1 MEKTK
6 KDRNNANIYSVINKY
21 YRKKSQREA
30 AYAVWKAGML
40 GKWLTIVFS
49 VVGIFRGVLGL
60 LYGDQEGFGYIVVVP
75 IFSVVILYLPSMG
88 MRRLGS
94 NAKVS
99 AWISVVLG
107 VLISPSL
114 VGIWYLTRC
123 VKALKRIN
131 DYKPMELNSLS
142 YEQMISVKKI
152 DANEKQTVAILA
164 SLLALSLVFM
174 LGNVS
179 YSYIQSRE
187 SEYSSSTFN
196 TVYGDDQFSVK
207 LSENARKDKDIQGE
221 NGVTISG
228 SIYSDILANNKAMV
242 KVGCIAYTQDGSELS
257 IAKRETIDNVF
268 NGEIKE
274 LRDQSYTVTETS
286 RKYDDATGGLISG
299 SLEASLEKDGSQNT
313 LRYYIG
319 TRRNQIC
326 MVYVI
331 APGNLVNQIY
341 GDVMGTFTIK

>member
-1 MEKTK
+1 MEKAK

-331 APGNLVNQIY
+331 APGNLVDQIY

>member
-1 MEKTK
+1 MEKAK

-21 YRKKSQREA
+21 YRKKPQREA

-49 VVGIFRGVLGL
+49 VVGVFRGVLGL
-60 LYGDQEGFGYIVVVP
+60 LHGDQEGFGYIVVIP
-75 IFSVVILYLPSMG
+75 ILSIVILYLPSMS

-99 AWISVVLG
+99 AWMSTVLG
-107 VLISPSL
+107 VLIIPSL
-114 VGIWYLTRC
+114 VGVWYLTRC
-123 VKALKRIN
+123 VKALRRIN

-152 DANEKQTVAILA
+152 DANEKKTVTALA
-164 SLLALSLVFM
+164 GLLALSLLFM

-187 SEYSSSTFN
+187 SKYSASTLN

-242 KVGCIAYTQDGSELS
+242 KVGCIAYTQNGSELS

-299 SLEASLEKDGSQNT
+299 FLETSLEKSGSQNT

-319 TRRNQIC
+319 TRRNQMCI
-326 MVYVI
+326 VYVI
-331 APGNLVNQIY
+331 APGNLVDQIY

>member
-1 MEKTK
+1 
-6 KDRNNANIYSVINKY
+6 
-21 YRKKSQREA
+21 
-30 AYAVWKAGML
+30 
-40 GKWLTIVFS
+40 
-49 VVGIFRGVLGL
+49 
-60 LYGDQEGFGYIVVVP
+60 
-75 IFSVVILYLPSMG
+75 
-88 MRRLGS
+88 
-94 NAKVS
+94 
-99 AWISVVLG
+99 
-107 VLISPSL
+107 
-114 VGIWYLTRC
+114 
-123 VKALKRIN
+123 
-131 DYKPMELNSLS
+131 
-142 YEQMISVKKI
+142 MISVKKI

-242 KVGCIAYTQDGSELS
+242 KVGCIAYTQNGSELS

-286 RKYDDATGGLISG
+286 RKYDDITGGLISG
-299 SLEASLEKDGSQNT
+299 FLETSLERSGSQNT

-331 APGNLVNQIY
+331 APGNLVDQIY

>member
-1 MEKTK
+1 MEKAK

-49 VVGIFRGVLGL
+49 MVGIFRGVLGL
-60 LYGDQEGFGYIVVVP
+60 LYGDQEGFGYIVVIP
-75 IFSVVILYLPSMG
+75 ILSIVILYLPSMG
-88 MRRLGS
+88 MRRLGN

-99 AWISVVLG
+99 AWMSAVLG
-107 VLISPSL
+107 VLIVPSL
-114 VGIWYLTRC
+114 VGVWYLTRC
-123 VKALKRIN
+123 VKALRRIN

-152 DANEKQTVAILA
+152 DANEKKTVTALA
-164 SLLALSLVFM
+164 GLLALSLLFM

-187 SEYSSSTFN
+187 SKYSASTLN

-242 KVGCIAYTQDGSELS
+242 KVGCIAYTQNGSELS
-257 IAKRETIDNVF
+257 IAKRETIDKMF
-268 NGEIKE
+268 
-274 LRDQSYTVTETS
+274 LTV
-286 RKYDDATGGLISG
+286 R
-299 SLEASLEKDGSQNT
+299 
-313 LRYYIG
+313 
-319 TRRNQIC
+319 
-326 MVYVI
+326 
-331 APGNLVNQIY
+331 
-341 GDVMGTFTIK
+341 

>member
-1 MEKTK
+1 MEKAK

-60 LYGDQEGFGYIVVVP
+60 LYGDQEGFGYIVIIP
-75 IFSVVILYLPSMG
+75 ILSIIILYLPSMG

-99 AWISVVLG
+99 AWMSVVLG
-107 VLISPSL
+107 VLIIPSL
-114 VGIWYLTRC
+114 VGVWYLTRC
-123 VKALKRIN
+123 VKALRRIN
-131 DYKPMELNSLS
+131 DYKPMKLNRLS
-142 YEQMISVKKI
+142 DEQMISVKKI

-164 SLLALSLVFM
+164 SLLALSLLFM

-187 SEYSSSTFN
+187 SKYSTSTLN

-207 LSENARKDKDIQGE
+207 LSENARKDKDAQGE

-242 KVGCIAYTQDGSELS
+242 KVGCIAYTQNGSELS
-257 IAKRETIDNVF
+257 IAKRETIDNIF

-286 RKYDDATGGLISG
+286 RKYDDTTGGLISG
-299 SLEASLEKDGSQNT
+299 FLKTSLERSGNQNT

-331 APGNLVNQIY
+331 APGNLVDQIY

>member
-1 MEKTK
+1 MEKAK

-49 VVGIFRGVLGL
+49 VVGVFRGVLGL

-75 IFSVVILYLPSMG
+75 IFSVVILYLPSMS

-131 DYKPMELNSLS
+131 DYKPMELNHLS

-152 DANEKQTVAILA
+152 DANEKKTVTILA

-242 KVGCIAYTQDGSELS
+242 KVGCIAYTQNGSELS

-286 RKYDDATGGLISG
+286 RKYDDTTGGLISG
-299 SLEASLEKDGSQNT
+299 SLEASLEKDGSQNI

-319 TRRNQIC
+319 TRRNQLC

-331 APGNLVNQIY
+331 APGNLIDQIY

>member
-1 MEKTK
+1 MEKAK

-49 VVGIFRGVLGL
+49 MVGIFRGVLGL
-60 LYGDQEGFGYIVVVP
+60 LYGDQEGFGYIVVIP
-75 IFSVVILYLPSMG
+75 ILSIVILYLPSMG
-88 MRRLGS
+88 MRRLGN

-99 AWISVVLG
+99 AWMSAVLG
-107 VLISPSL
+107 VLIVPSL
-114 VGIWYLTRC
+114 VGVWYLTRC
-123 VKALKRIN
+123 VKALRRIN

-152 DANEKQTVAILA
+152 DANEKKTVTALA
-164 SLLALSLVFM
+164 GLLALSLLFM

-187 SEYSSSTFN
+187 SKYSASTLN

-242 KVGCIAYTQDGSELS
+242 KVSCIAYTQNGSELS

-299 SLEASLEKDGSQNT
+299 FLETSLEKSGSQNT

-319 TRRNQIC
+319 TRRNQMCI
-326 MVYVI
+326 VYVI
-331 APGNLVNQIY
+331 APGNLVDQIY

>member
-1 MEKTK
+1 MEKAK

-49 VVGIFRGVLGL
+49 VVSIFRGVLGL

-75 IFSVVILYLPSMG
+75 ILSIVILYLPSMG
-88 MRRLGS
+88 MRRLGN

-99 AWISVVLG
+99 AWMSTVLG
-107 VLISPSL
+107 VLIIPSL
-114 VGIWYLTRC
+114 VGVWYLTRC
-123 VKALKRIN
+123 VKALRRIN
-131 DYKPMELNSLS
+131 DYKPIKLNRLS
-142 YEQMISVKKI
+142 DEQMISVKKI
-152 DANEKQTVAILA
+152 DANEKKTVTALA
-164 SLLALSLVFM
+164 GLLALTLVFM

-242 KVGCIAYTQDGSELS
+242 KVGCIAYTQNGSELS

-286 RKYDDATGGLISG
+286 RKYDDITGGLISG
-299 SLEASLEKDGSQNT
+299 FLETSLERSGAAKIHFDTILAQDET
-313 LRYYIG
+313 RYVWS
-319 TRRNQIC
+319 
-326 MVYVI
+326 M
-331 APGNLVNQIY
+331 
-341 GDVMGTFTIK
+341 

>member
-1 MEKTK
+1 MEKAK

-21 YRKKSQREA
+21 YRKKSQKEA

-49 VVGIFRGVLGL
+49 IVGIFRGVLGL

-75 IFSVVILYLPSMG
+75 ILSVVILYLPSMG

-99 AWISVVLG
+99 AWMSTVLG
-107 VLISPSL
+107 VLIIPSL

-123 VKALKRIN
+123 VKALRRIN

-152 DANEKQTVAILA
+152 DANEKKTVTALA
-164 SLLALSLVFM
+164 GLLALSLLFM

-187 SEYSSSTFN
+187 SKYSASTLN

-242 KVGCIAYTQDGSELS
+242 KVGCIAYTQNGSELS

-299 SLEASLEKDGSQNT
+299 FLETSLEKSGSQNT

-319 TRRNQIC
+319 TRRNQMC

-331 APGNLVNQIY
+331 APGNLVDQIY

>member
-1 MEKTK
+1 MEKVK

-49 VVGIFRGVLGL
+49 MVGIFRGVLGL
-60 LYGDQEGFGYIVVVP
+60 LYGDQEGFGYIVVIP
-75 IFSVVILYLPSMG
+75 ILSIVILYLPSMG
-88 MRRLGS
+88 MRRLGN

-99 AWISVVLG
+99 AWMSAVLG
-107 VLISPSL
+107 VLIVPSL
-114 VGIWYLTRC
+114 VGVWYLTRC
-123 VKALKRIN
+123 VKALRRIN

-152 DANEKQTVAILA
+152 DANEKKTVTALA
-164 SLLALSLVFM
+164 GLLALSLLFM

-187 SEYSSSTFN
+187 SKYSASTLN

-242 KVGCIAYTQDGSELS
+242 KVGCIAYTQNGSELS

-274 LRDQSYTVTETS
+274 LRDKSYMVTETS
-286 RKYDDATGGLISG
+286 RKYDDTTGGLISG
-299 SLEASLEKDGSQNT
+299 FLEASLERNGSQNT
-313 LRYYIG
+313 LRSYIG
-319 TRRNQIC
+319 TRRNQMC

-331 APGNLVNQIY
+331 APGNLVDQIY
-341 GDVMGTFTIK
+341 GNVMGTFTIK

>member
-1 MEKTK
+1 MEKAK

-49 VVGIFRGVLGL
+49 MVGIFRGVLGL
-60 LYGDQEGFGYIVVVP
+60 LYGDQEGFGYIVVIP
-75 IFSVVILYLPSMG
+75 ILSIVILYLPSMG
-88 MRRLGS
+88 MRRLGN

-99 AWISVVLG
+99 AWMSAVLG
-107 VLISPSL
+107 VLIVPSL
-114 VGIWYLTRC
+114 VGVWYLTRC
-123 VKALKRIN
+123 VKALRRIN

-152 DANEKQTVAILA
+152 DANEKKTVTALA
-164 SLLALSLVFM
+164 GLLALSLLFM

-187 SEYSSSTFN
+187 SKYSASTLN

-242 KVGCIAYTQDGSELS
+242 KVGCIAYTQNGSELS

-299 SLEASLEKDGSQNT
+299 FLETSLEKSGSQNT

-319 TRRNQIC
+319 TRRNQTCI
-326 MVYVI
+326 VYVI
-331 APGNLVNQIY
+331 APGNLVDQIY

>member
-1 MEKTK
+1 MEKAK

-49 VVGIFRGVLGL
+49 VVGVFRGVLGL
-60 LYGDQEGFGYIVVVP
+60 LHGDQEGFGYIVVIP
-75 IFSVVILYLPSMG
+75 ILSIVILYLPSMS

-99 AWISVVLG
+99 AWMSTVLG
-107 VLISPSL
+107 VLIIPSL
-114 VGIWYLTRC
+114 VGVWYLTRC
-123 VKALKRIN
+123 VKALRRIN

-174 LGNVS
+174 PGNVS
-179 YSYIQSRE
+179 YSYN
-187 SEYSSSTFN
+187 SSALN

-242 KVGCIAYTQDGSELS
+242 KVGCIAYAQNGSELS

-286 RKYDDATGGLISG
+286 RKYDDTTGGLISG
-299 SLEASLEKDGSQNT
+299 FLETSLERNGSQNT

-331 APGNLVNQIY
+331 APGNLVDQIY

>member
-1 MEKTK
+1 MEKAK

-49 VVGIFRGVLGL
+49 MVGIFRGVLGL
-60 LYGDQEGFGYIVVVP
+60 LYGDQEGFGYIVVIP
-75 IFSVVILYLPSMG
+75 ILSIVILYLPSMG
-88 MRRLGS
+88 MRRLGN

-99 AWISVVLG
+99 AWMSAVLG
-107 VLISPSL
+107 VLIVPSL
-114 VGIWYLTRC
+114 VGVWYLTRC
-123 VKALKRIN
+123 VKALRRIN

-152 DANEKQTVAILA
+152 DANEKKTVTALA
-164 SLLALSLVFM
+164 GLLALSLLFM

-187 SEYSSSTFN
+187 SKYSASTLN

-207 LSENARKDKDIQGE
+207 LSENARKDKGIQGE

-242 KVGCIAYTQDGSELS
+242 KVGCIAYTQNGSELS

-299 SLEASLEKDGSQNT
+299 FLETSLEKSGSQNT

-319 TRRNQIC
+319 TRRNQMCI
-326 MVYVI
+326 VYVI
-331 APGNLVNQIY
+331 APGNLVDQIY

>member
-1 MEKTK
+1 MEKAK

-49 VVGIFRGVLGL
+49 MVGIFRGVLGL
-60 LYGDQEGFGYIVVVP
+60 LYGDQEGFGYIVVIP
-75 IFSVVILYLPSMG
+75 ILSIVILYLPSMG
-88 MRRLGS
+88 MRRLGN

-99 AWISVVLG
+99 AWMSAVLG
-107 VLISPSL
+107 VLIVPSL
-114 VGIWYLTRC
+114 VGVWYLTRC
-123 VKALKRIN
+123 VKALRRIN

-152 DANEKQTVAILA
+152 DANEKKTVTALA
-164 SLLALSLVFM
+164 GLLALSLLFM

-187 SEYSSSTFN
+187 SKYSASTLN

-242 KVGCIAYTQDGSELS
+242 KVGCIAYTQNGSELS

-274 LRDQSYTVTETS
+274 LRDQSYTVAETS

-299 SLEASLEKDGSQNT
+299 FLETSLEKSGSQNT

-319 TRRNQIC
+319 TRRNQMCI
-326 MVYVI
+326 VYVI
-331 APGNLVNQIY
+331 APGNLVDQIY

>member
-1 MEKTK
+1 MEKAK

-49 VVGIFRGVLGL
+49 VVGVFRGVLGL

-75 IFSVVILYLPSMG
+75 ILSIVILYLPSMG
-88 MRRLGS
+88 MRRLGN

-99 AWISVVLG
+99 AWMSIVLG
-107 VLISPSL
+107 VLIIPSL
-114 VGIWYLTRC
+114 VGVWYLTRC
-123 VKALKRIN
+123 VKALRRIN

-196 TVYGDDQFSVK
+196 TVYRDDQFSVK

-242 KVGCIAYTQDGSELS
+242 KVGCIAYTQNGSELS

-274 LRDQSYTVTETS
+274 LRDKSYMVTETS
-286 RKYDDATGGLISG
+286 RKYDDTTGGLISG
-299 SLEASLEKDGSQNT
+299 FLEASLERNGSQNT
-313 LRYYIG
+313 LRSYIG
-319 TRRNQIC
+319 TRRNQMC

-331 APGNLVNQIY
+331 APGNLVDQIY
-341 GDVMGTFTIK
+341 GNVMGTFTIK

>member
-1 MEKTK
+1 MEKAK

-49 VVGIFRGVLGL
+49 VVGVFRGVLGL
-60 LYGDQEGFGYIVVVP
+60 LHGDQEGFGYIVVIP
-75 IFSVVILYLPSMG
+75 ILSIVILYLPSMS

-99 AWISVVLG
+99 AWMSTVLG
-107 VLISPSL
+107 VLIIPSL
-114 VGIWYLTRC
+114 VGVWYLTRC
-123 VKALKRIN
+123 VKALRRIN
-131 DYKPMELNSLS
+131 DYKPMELNHLS

-174 LGNVS
+174 PGNVS
-179 YSYIQSRE
+179 YSYN
-187 SEYSSSTFN
+187 SSALN

-242 KVGCIAYTQDGSELS
+242 KVGLYRLYAEWQ
-257 IAKRETIDNVF
+257 
-268 NGEIKE
+268 
-274 LRDQSYTVTETS
+274 
-286 RKYDDATGGLISG
+286 
-299 SLEASLEKDGSQNT
+299 
-313 LRYYIG
+313 
-319 TRRNQIC
+319 
-326 MVYVI
+326 
-331 APGNLVNQIY
+331 
-341 GDVMGTFTIK
+341 

>member
-1 MEKTK
+1 MEKAK

-49 VVGIFRGVLGL
+49 MVGIFRGVLGL
-60 LYGDQEGFGYIVVVP
+60 LYGDQEGFGYIVVIP
-75 IFSVVILYLPSMG
+75 ILSIVILYLPSMG
-88 MRRLGS
+88 MRRLGN

-99 AWISVVLG
+99 AWMSAVLG
-107 VLISPSL
+107 VLIVPSL
-114 VGIWYLTRC
+114 VGVWYLTRC
-123 VKALKRIN
+123 VKALRRIN

-152 DANEKQTVAILA
+152 DANEKKTVTALA
-164 SLLALSLVFM
+164 GLLALSLLFM

-187 SEYSSSTFN
+187 SKYSASTLN

-242 KVGCIAYTQDGSELS
+242 KVGCIAYTQNGSELS

-286 RKYDDATGGLISG
+286 RKYDDTTGGLISG
-299 SLEASLEKDGSQNT
+299 FLETSLEKSGSQNT

-319 TRRNQIC
+319 TRRNQMCI
-326 MVYVI
+326 VYVI
-331 APGNLVNQIY
+331 APGNLVDQIY

>member
-1 MEKTK
+1 MEKAK

-49 VVGIFRGVLGL
+49 MVGIFRGVLGL
-60 LYGDQEGFGYIVVVP
+60 LYGDQEGFGYIVVIP
-75 IFSVVILYLPSMG
+75 ILSIVILYLPSMG
-88 MRRLGS
+88 MRRLGN

-99 AWISVVLG
+99 AWMSAVLG
-107 VLISPSL
+107 VLIVPYL
-114 VGIWYLTRC
+114 VGVWYLTRC
-123 VKALKRIN
+123 VKALRRIN

-152 DANEKQTVAILA
+152 DANEKKTVTALA
-164 SLLALSLVFM
+164 GLLALSLLFM

-187 SEYSSSTFN
+187 SKYSASTLN

-242 KVGCIAYTQDGSELS
+242 KVGCIAYTQNGSELS

-299 SLEASLEKDGSQNT
+299 FLETSLEKSGSQNT

-319 TRRNQIC
+319 TRRNQMCI
-326 MVYVI
+326 VYVI
-331 APGNLVNQIY
+331 APGNLVDQIY

>member
-1 MEKTK
+1 MEKAK

-49 VVGIFRGVLGL
+49 MVGIFRGVLGL
-60 LYGDQEGFGYIVVVP
+60 LYGDQEGFGYIVVIP
-75 IFSVVILYLPSMG
+75 ILSIVILYLPSMG
-88 MRRLGS
+88 MRRLGN

-99 AWISVVLG
+99 AWMSAVLG
-107 VLISPSL
+107 VLIVPSL
-114 VGIWYLTRC
+114 VGVWYLTRC
-123 VKALKRIN
+123 VKALRRIN

-152 DANEKQTVAILA
+152 DANEKKTVTALA
-164 SLLALSLVFM
+164 GLLALSLLFM

-179 YSYIQSRE
+179 YSHIQSRE
-187 SEYSSSTFN
+187 SKYSASTLN

-242 KVGCIAYTQDGSELS
+242 KVGCIAYTQNGSELS

-299 SLEASLEKDGSQNT
+299 FLETSLEKSGSQNT

-319 TRRNQIC
+319 TRRNQMCI
-326 MVYVI
+326 VYVI
-331 APGNLVNQIY
+331 APGNLVDQMY

>member
-1 MEKTK
+1 MEKAK

-49 VVGIFRGVLGL
+49 MVGIFRGVLGL
-60 LYGDQEGFGYIVVVP
+60 LYGDQEGFGYIVVIP
-75 IFSVVILYLPSMG
+75 ILSIVILYLPSMG
-88 MRRLGS
+88 MRRLGN

-99 AWISVVLG
+99 AWMSAVLG
-107 VLISPSL
+107 VLIVPSL
-114 VGIWYLTRC
+114 VGVWYLTRC
-123 VKALKRIN
+123 VKALRRIN

-152 DANEKQTVAILA
+152 DANEKKTVTALA
-164 SLLALSLVFM
+164 GLLALSLLFM

-187 SEYSSSTFN
+187 SKYSASTLN

-242 KVGCIAYTQDGSELS
+242 KVGCIAYTQNGSELS

-286 RKYDDATGGLISG
+286 RKHDDATGGLISG
-299 SLEASLEKDGSQNT
+299 FLETSLEKSGSQNT

-319 TRRNQIC
+319 TRRNQMCI
-326 MVYVI
+326 VYVI
-331 APGNLVNQIY
+331 APGNLVDQIY

>member
-1 MEKTK
+1 MEKAK

-49 VVGIFRGVLGL
+49 MVGIFRGVLGL
-60 LYGDQEGFGYIVVVP
+60 LYGDQEGFGYIVVIP
-75 IFSVVILYLPSMG
+75 ILSIVILYLPSMG
-88 MRRLGS
+88 MRRLGN

-99 AWISVVLG
+99 AWMSAVLG
-107 VLISPSL
+107 VLIVPSL
-114 VGIWYLTRC
+114 VGVWYLTRC
-123 VKALKRIN
+123 VKALRRIN

-152 DANEKQTVAILA
+152 DANEKKTVTALA
-164 SLLALSLVFM
+164 GLLALSLLFM

-187 SEYSSSTFN
+187 SKYSASTLN

-242 KVGCIAYTQDGSELS
+242 KVGCIAYTQNGSELS

-268 NGEIKE
+268 NGNEIN
-274 LRDQSYTVTETS
+274 LS
-286 RKYDDATGGLISG
+286 RRKTM
-299 SLEASLEKDGSQNT
+299 E
-313 LRYYIG
+313 
-319 TRRNQIC
+319 
-326 MVYVI
+326 
-331 APGNLVNQIY
+331 
-341 GDVMGTFTIK
+341 

>member
-1 MEKTK
+1 MEKAK

-40 GKWLTIVFS
+40 GKWLTITFS

-60 LYGDQEGFGYIVVVP
+60 LHGDQEGFGYIVVIP
-75 IFSVVILYLPSMG
+75 ILSIVILYLPSMS

-99 AWISVVLG
+99 AWMSTVLG
-107 VLISPSL
+107 VLIIPSL
-114 VGIWYLTRC
+114 VGVWYLTRC
-123 VKALKRIN
+123 VKALRRIN

-174 LGNVS
+174 PGNVS
-179 YSYIQSRE
+179 YSYN
-187 SEYSSSTFN
+187 SSALN

-242 KVGCIAYTQDGSELS
+242 KVGCIAYTQNGSELS

-268 NGEIKE
+268 RTPLLMLCCVFTSGTAGLPLKAAAI
-274 LRDQSYTVTETS
+274 SASVT
-286 RKYDDATGGLISG
+286 GLLILS
-299 SLEASLEKDGSQNT
+299 T
-313 LRYYIG
+313 
-319 TRRNQIC
+319 
-326 MVYVI
+326 
-331 APGNLVNQIY
+331 
-341 GDVMGTFTIK
+341 

>member
-1 MEKTK
+1 MEKAK

-49 VVGIFRGVLGL
+49 MVGIFRGVLGL
-60 LYGDQEGFGYIVVVP
+60 LYGDQEGFGYIVVIP
-75 IFSVVILYLPSMG
+75 ILSIVILYLPSMG
-88 MRRLGS
+88 MRRLGN

-99 AWISVVLG
+99 AWMSAVLG
-107 VLISPSL
+107 VLIVPSL
-114 VGIWYLTRC
+114 VGVWYLTRC
-123 VKALKRIN
+123 VKALRRIN

-152 DANEKQTVAILA
+152 DANEKKTVTALA
-164 SLLALSLVFM
+164 GLLALSLLFM

-187 SEYSSSTFN
+187 SKYSASTLN

-242 KVGCIAYTQDGSELS
+242 KVGCIAYTQNGSELS

-268 NGEIKE
+268 NSEIKE

-299 SLEASLEKDGSQNT
+299 FLETSLEKSGSQNT

-319 TRRNQIC
+319 TRRNQMCI
-326 MVYVI
+326 VYVI
-331 APGNLVNQIY
+331 APGNLVDQIY